1 MTKSANAPVRHATM
15 RERNLAVVL
24 EHIARHQPVTRARLA
39 ELTGFTKTTVSNL
52 VALLEGAG
60 LVRGGAPVH
69 EGERGRPGVGVSV
82 RGDGAAGLG
91 LEVNVDYLAACVLD
105 LGKRVRYR
113 HVISSD
119 HRGRAPGAVLAALSA
134 LAAEAVAAV
143 AAQGLSVA
151 GAAVALPGLLD
162 REDGV
167 VRHAP
172 NLGWTD
178 VPVTGAPGL
187 DLALPTE
194 YDNEANLAALG
205 ELWFGGGAGL
215 GDFVHVSGEIGIG
228 AGIVVDG
235 RVFRGAHGFAGE
247 LGHLVA
253 EPSGPPCSCGG
264 RGCLE
269 QIAGQEAI
277 LRAAG
282 LPVTGPDTAPDD
294 PVRALVGRLD
304 AGDPAARDAVDRA
317 GRALGGALASVVNLI
332 DPDTVVLGGVFSPLA
347 GWIRPPIEAVLAGGS
362 GSLRRGAPPVEVSG
376 LAEGAAVLGAAGLVI
391 ERVIAG
397 PALLLQREPP
407 AGAR

>member
-15 RERNLAVVL
+15 RGRNLAVVL

-39 ELTGFTKTTVSNL
+39 DLTGFTKTTVSNL
-52 VALLEGAG
+52 VALLESAG
-60 LVRGGAPVH
+60 LVLGGAPVH

-91 LEVNVDYLAACVLD
+91 LEVNVDYLAACVVD
-105 LGKRVRYR
+105 LRRQVRYR
-113 HVISSD
+113 HVVSSD
-119 HRGRAPGAVLAALSA
+119 NRGREPGAVLGALSA
-134 LAAEAVAAV
+134 LAGEAVSAV
-143 AAQGLSVA
+143 AGQGLTVA
-151 GAAVALPGLLD
+151 GAVVALPGLLD

-178 VPVTGAPGL
+178 VPLTGVPGL
-187 DLALPTE
+187 DAALPAE

-205 ELWFGGGAGL
+205 ELWFGDGARF

-253 EPSGPPCSCGG
+253 EPAGPPCSCGG

-282 LPVTGPDTAPDD
+282 PEGS
-294 PVRALVGRLD
+294 VGTLIDRLD
-304 AGDPAARDAVDRA
+304 SGDRSARDAVDRA
-317 GRALGGALASVVNLI
+317 GRALGAALASVVNLI

-347 GWIRPPIEAVLAGGS
+347 PWIRPPLQAVLEDGP
-362 GSLRRGAPPVEVSG
+362 GSLRRGAPPVEISG

-391 ERVIAG
+391 EHVMAD
-397 PALLLQREPP
+397 PALLL
-407 AGAR
+407 

>member
-24 EHIARHQPVTRARLA
+24 EHVARHQPVTRARLA

-52 VALLEGAG
+52 VSLLEGAG
-60 LVRGGAPVH
+60 LVRDGAPVH

-82 RGDGAAGLG
+82 HGDGAAGLG

-105 LGKRVRYR
+105 LAKQVRYR
-113 HVISSD
+113 HVVSSD
-119 HRGRAPGAVLAALSA
+119 NRGREPGAVLAALSA
-134 LAAEAVAAV
+134 LAGEAVAAV
-143 AAQGLSVA
+143 AGQGLTVA

-162 REDGV
+162 RENGA

-187 DLALPTE
+187 ATALPAE

-205 ELWFGGGAGL
+205 ELWFGDGARF

-253 EPSGPPCSCGG
+253 DPSGPACSCGG

-269 QIAGQEAI
+269 QIAGQEAM

-282 LPVTGPDTAPDD
+282 LPVTRPAAGPEGS
-294 PVRALVGRLD
+294 VSRLVERLGAGDAAALD
-304 AGDPAARDAVDRA
+304 AVARA
-317 GRALGGALASVVNLI
+317 GRALGGALASAVNLI
-332 DPDTVVLGGVFSPLA
+332 DPDTIVLGGVFSPLA
-347 GWIRPPIEAVLAGGS
+347 AWIRPPLEGVLAEGP
-362 GSLRRGAPPVEVSG
+362 GSLRRGVPPVEVSG
-376 LAEGAAVLGAAGLVI
+376 LAEGAAVLGAAGLVVD
-391 ERVIAG
+391 RVIAD
-397 PALLLQREPP
+397 PALLL
-407 AGAR
+407 

>member
-1 MTKSANAPVRHATM
+1 MTKSVKGPVRHATM

-24 EHIARHQPVTRARLA
+24 EHVARHQPVTRARLA

-52 VALLEGAG
+52 VSLLEGAG
-60 LVRGGAPVH
+60 LVRDGAPVH

-82 RGDGAAGLG
+82 HGAGAAGLG

-105 LGKRVRYR
+105 LAKRVRYR
-113 HVISSD
+113 HVVSSD
-119 HRGRAPGAVLAALSA
+119 NRGREPGAVLAALSA
-134 LAAEAVAAV
+134 LADEAVAA
-143 AAQGLSVA
+143 AAGQGLTVA
-151 GAAVALPGLLD
+151 GAAVALPGMLD
-162 REDGV
+162 RENGV

-187 DLALPTE
+187 VTALPAE

-205 ELWFGGGAGL
+205 ELWFGGGARF

-247 LGHLVA
+247 LGHLIA
-253 EPSGPPCSCGG
+253 DPSGPACSCGG

-269 QIAGQEAI
+269 QIAGQEAL

-282 LPVTGPDTAPDD
+282 LPVTRPAAGPGGS
-294 PVRALVGRLD
+294 VSRLVARLD
-304 AGDPAARDAVDRA
+304 AGDEAALDAVTGA
-317 GRALGGALASVVNLI
+317 GRALGGALASVVNLL
-332 DPDTVVLGGVFSPLA
+332 DPDTIVLGGVFSPLA
-347 GWIRPPIEAVLAGGS
+347 AWVRPPLRAVLAEGS
-362 GSLRRGAPPVEVSG
+362 GSLRRGAPPVEISG
-376 LAEGAAVLGAAGLVI
+376 LAEGAAVLGAAGLVV
-391 ERVIAG
+391 ERVIAD
-397 PALLLQREPP
+397 PAPLL
-407 AGAR
+407 

>member
-1 MTKSANAPVRHATM
+1 MTKSGNAPVRHATM
-15 RERNLAVVL
+15 RGRNLAVVL

-52 VALLEGAG
+52 VGLLEGAG
-60 LVRGGAPVH
+60 LVRDGAPVH
-69 EGERGRPGVGVSV
+69 EGERGRPGVGVSIA
-82 RGDGAAGLG
+82 GDGAAGLG

-105 LGKRVRYR
+105 LGKQVRYR
-113 HVISSD
+113 HVVSAD
-119 HRGRAPGAVLAALSA
+119 NRGRPPADVLAALAA

-143 AAQGLSVA
+143 AGQGLAVA

-162 REDGV
+162 REHGV

-172 NLGWTD
+172 NLGWAD
-178 VPVTGAPGL
+178 VPVAVPTGPAP
-187 DLALPTE
+187 LPAE

-205 ELWFGGGAGL
+205 ELWFGGGARL

-253 EPSGPPCSCGG
+253 DPSGPPCSCGG

-269 QIAGQEAI
+269 QIAGQEAM

-282 LPVTGPDTAPDD
+282 IPQARTVTGPDGS
-294 PVRALVGRLD
+294 VNALLDRLNGGD
-304 AGDPAARDAVDRA
+304 AAALAAVDRA

-332 DPDTVVLGGVFSPLA
+332 DPDAIVLGGVFSPLA
-347 GWIRPPIEAVLAGGS
+347 AWIRPPLEGVLAAGT
-362 GSLRRGAPPVEVSG
+362 GSLRRGVPPVEVSG

-391 ERVIAG
+391 ERVIAD
-397 PALLLQREPP
+397 PARLL
-407 AGAR
+407 

>member
-52 VALLEGAG
+52 VSLLESAG
-60 LVRGGAPVH
+60 LVRDGAPVH

-82 RGDGAAGLG
+82 HGEGAAGLG
-91 LEVNVDYLAACVLD
+91 LEVNVDYLAACVID

-113 HVISSD
+113 HVISAD
-119 HRGRAPGAVLAALSA
+119 NRGREPGAVLAALAA
-134 LAAEAVAAV
+134 LAAEAVSAV
-143 AAQGLSVA
+143 AGQGLTVA

-162 REDGV
+162 RENGV

-187 DLALPTE
+187 DAALPAE

-205 ELWFGGGAGL
+205 ELWFGGGTRF

-228 AGIVVDG
+228 AGIVVNR

-253 EPSGPPCSCGG
+253 EPAGPPCSCGG

-269 QIAGQEAI
+269 QIAGQDAI

-282 LPVTGPDTAPDD
+282 LPVT
-294 PVRALVGRLD
+294 R
-304 AGDPAARDAVDRA
+304 PAAGAASPVATLIDRLNSGDGAALHAVDRA

-332 DPDTVVLGGVFSPLA
+332 DPDTIVLGGVFSPLA
-347 GWIRPPIEAVLAGGS
+347 DWVRPPLQAVLADGS
-362 GSLRRGAPPVEVSG
+362 GSLRRGVPPVEISG

-391 ERVIAG
+391 ERVIAD
-397 PALLLQREPP
+397 PALLL
-407 AGAR
+407 

>member
-24 EHIARHQPVTRARLA
+24 ERIARHEPVTRARLA

-52 VALLEGAG
+52 VGLLEGAG
-60 LVRGGAPVH
+60 LVRDGAPLH
-69 EGERGRPGVGVSV
+69 EGERGRPGVGVSL

-113 HVISSD
+113 HVIGAD
-119 HRGRAPGAVLAALSA
+119 NRGREPGAVLAALTA
-134 LAAEAVAAV
+134 LADEAVSAAR
-143 AAQGLSVA
+143 AQGLSVA

-205 ELWFGGGAGL
+205 ELWFGGGAEL

-253 EPSGPPCSCGG
+253 EPGGPPCSCGG

-269 QIAGQEAI
+269 QVAGQEAL

-282 LPVTGPDTAPDD
+282 LPVAGPDAPDD
-294 PVRALVGRLD
+294 PVRDLVGLLE
-304 AGDPAARDAVDRA
+304 AGDPAALAAVERA
-317 GRALGGALASVVNLI
+317 GRALGGALAAADNLI
-332 DPDTVVLGGVFSPLA
+332 DPDAIVLGGVFSPLA
-347 GWIRPPIEAVLAGGS
+347 GWIRPPVEAVLAGGP

-391 ERVIAG
+391 ERVIAD
-397 PALLLQREPP
+397 PALLL
-407 AGAR
+407 

>member
-24 EHIARHQPVTRARLA
+24 ERIARHQPVTRARLA

-60 LVRGGAPVH
+60 LVEDGAPVH

-113 HVISSD
+113 HVVGAD
-119 HRGRAPGAVLAALSA
+119 NRGREPAAVLAALSA
-134 LAAEAVAAV
+134 LAAEAVSAV
-143 AAQGLSVA
+143 AGQGLAVA

-167 VRHAP
+167 VRNAP

-178 VPVTGAPGL
+178 VPVTGAPGPELAL
-187 DLALPTE
+187 DLVLPTE

-228 AGIVVDG
+228 AGIVVGG

-253 EPSGPPCSCGG
+253 EPDGPPCSCGG

-269 QIAGQEAI
+269 QIAGLEAV

-282 LPVTGPDTAPDD
+282 LPVTGAGAED
-294 PVRALVGRLD
+294 PVRALVGRLE

-347 GWIRPPIEAVLAGGS
+347 DWIRPPIEAVLAGGS

-376 LAEGAAVLGAAGLVI
+376 LAEGAAVLGAAGHVI
-391 ERVIAG
+391 ERVLAR
-397 PALLLQREPP
+397 PALLL
-407 AGAR
+407 

>member
-24 EHIARHQPVTRARLA
+24 ERIARHEPVTRARLA

-52 VALLEGAG
+52 VGLLEGAG
-60 LVRGGAPVH
+60 LVRDGAPLH
-69 EGERGRPGVGVSV
+69 EGERGRPGVGVSL

-113 HVISSD
+113 HVIGAD
-119 HRGRAPGAVLAALSA
+119 NRGREPGAVLAALTA
-134 LAAEAVAAV
+134 LADEAVSAART
-143 AAQGLSVA
+143 QGLSVA

-205 ELWFGGGAGL
+205 ELWFGGGAEL

-253 EPSGPPCSCGG
+253 EPGGPPCSCGG

-269 QIAGQEAI
+269 QVAGQEAL

-282 LPVTGPDTAPDD
+282 LPVAGPDAPDD
-294 PVRALVGRLD
+294 PVRALVGLLE
-304 AGDPAARDAVDRA
+304 AGDPAALAAVERA
-317 GRALGGALASVVNLI
+317 GRALGGALAAAVNLI
-332 DPDTVVLGGVFSPLA
+332 DPDAIVLGGVFSPLA
-347 GWIRPPIEAVLAGGS
+347 GWIRPPVEAVLAGGP

-391 ERVIAG
+391 ERVIAD
-397 PALLLQREPP
+397 PALLL
-407 AGAR
+407 

>member
-24 EHIARHQPVTRARLA
+24 ERIARHEPVTRARLA

-52 VALLEGAG
+52 VGLLEGAG
-60 LVRGGAPVH
+60 LVRDGAPLH
-69 EGERGRPGVGVSV
+69 EGERGRPGVGVSL

-113 HVISSD
+113 HVIGAD
-119 HRGRAPGAVLAALSA
+119 NRGREPGAVLAALTA
-134 LAAEAVAAV
+134 LADEAVSAAR
-143 AAQGLSVA
+143 AQGLSVA

-205 ELWFGGGAGL
+205 ELWFGGGAEL

-253 EPSGPPCSCGG
+253 EPGGPPCSCGG

-269 QIAGQEAI
+269 QVAGQEAL

-282 LPVTGPDTAPDD
+282 LPV
-294 PVRALVGRLD
+294 
-304 AGDPAARDAVDRA
+304 AG
-317 GRALGGALASVVNLI
+317 
-332 DPDTVVLGGVFSPLA
+332 
-347 GWIRPPIEAVLAGGS
+347 
-362 GSLRRGAPPVEVSG
+362 
-376 LAEGAAVLGAAGLVI
+376 
-391 ERVIAG
+391 
-397 PALLLQREPP
+397 
-407 AGAR
+407 

>member
-1 MTKSANAPVRHATM
+1 MTKSGNAPVRHATM
-15 RERNLAVVL
+15 RGRNLAVVL
-24 EHIARHQPVTRARLA
+24 EHVARHQPVTRARLA

-52 VALLEGAG
+52 VGLLEGAG
-60 LVRGGAPVH
+60 LVRDGALVH

-82 RGDGAAGLG
+82 AGDGAAGLG

-105 LGKRVRYR
+105 LGKQVRYR
-113 HVISSD
+113 HVVSAD
-119 HRGRAPGAVLAALSA
+119 NRGRAPADVLAALSA
-134 LAAEAVAAV
+134 LAGEAVAA
-143 AAQGLSVA
+143 AAGQGLAVA

-162 REDGV
+162 REHAV

-178 VPVTGAPGL
+178 VPVAVPAGAAP
-187 DLALPTE
+187 LPAE

-205 ELWFGGGAGL
+205 ELWFGGGARL

-253 EPSGPPCSCGG
+253 DPSGPPCSCGG

-269 QIAGQEAI
+269 QVAGQEAM

-282 LPVTGPDTAPDD
+282 IPQVRTVTGPDGS
-294 PVRALVGRLD
+294 VNALLERLN
-304 AGDPAARDAVDRA
+304 AGDAAALAAVDRA

-332 DPDTVVLGGVFSPLA
+332 DPDAIVLGGVFSPLA
-347 GWIRPPIEAVLAGGS
+347 AWIRPPLEDVLAAGT
-362 GSLRRGAPPVEVSG
+362 GSLRRAVPPVEVSG

-391 ERVIAG
+391 ERVIAD
-397 PALLLQREPP
+397 PALLL
-407 AGAR
+407 

>member
-24 EHIARHQPVTRARLA
+24 EHVARHQPVTRARLA

-52 VALLEGAG
+52 VSLLEGAG
-60 LVRGGAPVH
+60 LVRDGAPVH

-82 RGDGAAGLG
+82 HGDGAAGLG
-91 LEVNVDYLAACVLD
+91 LEVNVDYLSACVLD
-105 LGKRVRYR
+105 LAKQVRYR
-113 HVISSD
+113 HVVSSD
-119 HRGRAPGAVLAALSA
+119 NRGREPGAVLAALSA
-134 LAAEAVAAV
+134 LAGEAVAA
-143 AAQGLSVA
+143 AAGQGLTVA

-162 REDGV
+162 RENGV

-178 VPVTGAPGL
+178 VPVTGVPGL
-187 DLALPTE
+187 ATALPAE

-205 ELWFGGGAGL
+205 ELWFGGGARF

-253 EPSGPPCSCGG
+253 DPSGPACSCGG

-269 QIAGQEAI
+269 QVAGQEAM

-282 LPVTGPDTAPDD
+282 LPATRPAAGPEGS
-294 PVRALVGRLD
+294 VGRLVDRLD
-304 AGDPAARDAVDRA
+304 AGDAAALEAVARA

-347 GWIRPPIEAVLAGGS
+347 AWIRPPLEGVLAAGL

-376 LAEGAAVLGAAGLVI
+376 LAEGAAVLGAAGLVVQ
-391 ERVIAG
+391 RVIAD
-397 PALLLQREPP
+397 PALLL
-407 AGAR
+407 

>member
-1 MTKSANAPVRHATM
+1 MTKSGNAPVRHATM

-24 EHIARHQPVTRARLA
+24 EHVARHQPVTRARLA

-52 VALLEGAG
+52 VSLLEGAG
-60 LVRGGAPVH
+60 LVRDGAPVH

-82 RGDGAAGLG
+82 HGDGAAGLG
-91 LEVNVDYLAACVLD
+91 LEVNVDYLSACVLD
-105 LGKRVRYR
+105 LAKQVRYR
-113 HVISSD
+113 HVVSSD
-119 HRGRAPGAVLAALSA
+119 NRGREPGAVLAALSA
-134 LAAEAVAAV
+134 LAGEAVAA
-143 AAQGLSVA
+143 AAGQGLTVA

-162 REDGV
+162 RENGV

-178 VPVTGAPGL
+178 VPVTGVPGL
-187 DLALPTE
+187 ATALPAE

-205 ELWFGGGAGL
+205 ELWFGGGARF

-253 EPSGPPCSCGG
+253 DPSGPACSCGG

-269 QIAGQEAI
+269 QVAGQEAM

-282 LPVTGPDTAPDD
+282 LPATRPAAGPEGS
-294 PVRALVGRLD
+294 VGRLVDRLD
-304 AGDPAARDAVDRA
+304 AGDAAALEAVARA

-347 GWIRPPIEAVLAGGS
+347 AWIRPPLEGVLAAGP

-376 LAEGAAVLGAAGLVI
+376 LAEGAAVLGAAGLVVQ
-391 ERVIAG
+391 RVIAD
-397 PALLLQREPP
+397 PALLL
-407 AGAR
+407 

>member
-1 MTKSANAPVRHATM
+1 PA
-15 RERNLAVVL
+15 
-24 EHIARHQPVTRARLA
+24 
-39 ELTGFTKTTVSNL
+39 
-52 VALLEGAG
+52 
-60 LVRGGAPVH
+60 
-69 EGERGRPGVGVSV
+69 
-82 RGDGAAGLG
+82 D
-91 LEVNVDYLAACVLD
+91 
-105 LGKRVRYR
+105 
-113 HVISSD
+113 
-119 HRGRAPGAVLAALSA
+119 VLAALAA

-143 AAQGLSVA
+143 AGQGLAVA

-162 REDGV
+162 REHGV

-178 VPVTGAPGL
+178 VPV
-187 DLALPTE
+187 ALPAGAAPLPAE

-205 ELWFGGGAGL
+205 ELWFGGGARL

-253 EPSGPPCSCGG
+253 DPSGPPCSCGG

-269 QIAGQEAI
+269 QVAGQEAM

-282 LPVTGPDTAPDD
+282 IPQARTVTGPDGS
-294 PVRALVGRLD
+294 VNALLDRLN
-304 AGDPAARDAVDRA
+304 AGDAAALAAVDRA

-332 DPDTVVLGGVFSPLA
+332 DPDAIVLGGVFSPLA
-347 GWIRPPIEAVLAGGS
+347 EWIRPPLRDVLAAGP
-362 GSLRRGAPPVEVSG
+362 GSLRRGVPPVEVSG

-391 ERVIAG
+391 ERVIAD
-397 PALLLQREPP
+397 PALLL
-407 AGAR
+407 

>member
-1 MTKSANAPVRHATM
+1 MTKSANAPVRHTTM

-24 EHIARHQPVTRARLA
+24 ERIARHEPVTRARLA

-52 VALLEGAG
+52 VGLLEGAG
-60 LVRGGAPVH
+60 LVRDGAPLH
-69 EGERGRPGVGVSV
+69 EGERGRPGVGVSL

-113 HVISSD
+113 HVIGAD
-119 HRGRAPGAVLAALSA
+119 NRGREPGAVLAALTA
-134 LAAEAVAAV
+134 LADEAVSAART
-143 AAQGLSVA
+143 QGLSVA

-205 ELWFGGGAGL
+205 ELWFGGGAEL

-253 EPSGPPCSCGG
+253 EPGGPPCSCGG

-269 QIAGQEAI
+269 QVAGQEAL

-282 LPVTGPDTAPDD
+282 LPVAGPDAPDD
-294 PVRALVGRLD
+294 PVRALVGLLE
-304 AGDPAARDAVDRA
+304 AGDPAALAAVERA
-317 GRALGGALASVVNLI
+317 GRALGGALAAAVNLI
-332 DPDTVVLGGVFSPLA
+332 DPDAIVLGGVFSPLA
-347 GWIRPPIEAVLAGGS
+347 GWIRPPVEAVLAGGP

-391 ERVIAG
+391 ERVIAD
-397 PALLLQREPP
+397 PALLL
-407 AGAR
+407 

>member
-1 MTKSANAPVRHATM
+1 MTKSGNAPVRHATM
-15 RERNLAVVL
+15 RGRNLAVVL
-24 EHIARHQPVTRARLA
+24 EHVARHQPVTRARLA

-52 VALLEGAG
+52 VGLLEGAG
-60 LVRGGAPVH
+60 LVRDGAPVH
-69 EGERGRPGVGVSV
+69 EGERGRPGVGVSIA
-82 RGDGAAGLG
+82 GDGAAGLG

-105 LGKRVRYR
+105 LGKQVRYR
-113 HVISSD
+113 HVVSAD
-119 HRGRAPGAVLAALSA
+119 NRGRPPAAVLAALSA
-134 LAAEAVAAV
+134 LADEAVAA
-143 AAQGLSVA
+143 AAGQGLAVA

-162 REDGV
+162 REHGI

-178 VPVTGAPGL
+178 VPV
-187 DLALPTE
+187 ALPAGAAPLPAE

-205 ELWFGGGAGL
+205 ELWFGGGARL

-253 EPSGPPCSCGG
+253 DPSGPACSCGG

-269 QIAGQEAI
+269 QIAGQEAM

-282 LPVTGPDTAPDD
+282 IPQARTVTGPDGS
-294 PVRALVGRLD
+294 VNALLDRLN
-304 AGDPAARDAVDRA
+304 AGDAAALAAADRA
-317 GRALGGALASVVNLI
+317 GRALGGALASVVNLL
-332 DPDTVVLGGVFSPLA
+332 DPDAIVLGGVFSPLA
-347 GWIRPPIEAVLAGGS
+347 EWIRPPLQDVLAAGP

-391 ERVIAG
+391 ERVIAD
-397 PALLLQREPP
+397 PALLL
-407 AGAR
+407 